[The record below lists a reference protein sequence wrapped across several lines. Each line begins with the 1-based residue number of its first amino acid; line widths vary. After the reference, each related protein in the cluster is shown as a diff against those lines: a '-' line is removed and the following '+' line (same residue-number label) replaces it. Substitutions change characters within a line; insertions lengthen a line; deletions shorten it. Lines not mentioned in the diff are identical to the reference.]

1 MSDKIIDSI
10 LEIKAVANLNV
21 SDDLTLQD
29 GKSIADL
36 LDDQEKTEKERSSE
50 QCERARIH
58 TSS

>member
-50 QCERARIH
+50 QCERARIY

>member
-1 MSDKIIDSI
+1 MGDKIIDSV
-10 LEIKAVANLNV
+10 LEVKAVAGLNV

-36 LDDQEKTEKERSSE
+36 LDDQEKAEKNESSQSGERTGIS
-50 QCERARIH
+50 